1 MKSLLYGSYANY
13 RQGLNCP
20 GETKGTRIGGGGR
33 GNPMASR
40 EGHFMELKED
50 SCGWNSENQRKAGQ
64 NIQAL

>member
-13 RQGLNCP
+13 GQGLNCP
-20 GETKGTRIGGGGR
+20 VETKGTGMRERGR
-33 GNPMASR
+33 GNPVVSR

-50 SCGWNSENQRKAGQ
+50 SYGWKSDNQRKAGQ